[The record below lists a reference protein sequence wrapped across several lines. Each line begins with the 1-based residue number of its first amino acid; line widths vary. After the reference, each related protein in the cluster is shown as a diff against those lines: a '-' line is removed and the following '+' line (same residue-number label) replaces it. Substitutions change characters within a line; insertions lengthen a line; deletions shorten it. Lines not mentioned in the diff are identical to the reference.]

1 MINVRERWLV
11 AGALCLILWPA
22 VSCTQDVRW
31 EKMMSLGE
39 KALQEGRLAR
49 AEKYFLEAL
58 SEAENSGASEELLAA
73 SLNNLAAVYRAQG
86 KYAQAEPLYLR
97 ALGIYETA
105 LGPEHPDVAT
115 SINNMAA
122 LYHSQ
127 GKYAE
132 AEPLYQRALAIT
144 EKALG
149 PEHPDVATTLENYA
163 DLLRKLERDAEAEEM
178 EERAK
183 AIRAKRD
190 PGRQ

>member
-1 MINVRERWLV
+1 MIKVRERWLV

-86 KYAQAEPLYLR
+86 KYAQAEPLYQR

-105 LGPEHPDVAT
+105 LGPEHPHVA
-115 SINNMAA
+115 
-122 LYHSQ
+122 
-127 GKYAE
+127 
-132 AEPLYQRALAIT
+132 
-144 EKALG
+144 
-149 PEHPDVATTLENYA
+149 DTLENYA
-163 DLLRKLERDAEAEEM
+163 DLLRKMERDAEAEEM
-178 EERAK
+178 EKRAK
-183 AIRAKRD
+183 AIRAKHAQEPR
-190 PGRQ
+190 